1 MATQP
6 ETFEKSL
13 TRLESI
19 VSRLEG
25 GELPLEE
32 SLTLFEEGVG
42 LVKKCS
48 HRLDEAERRVERLIV
63 AADGE
68 ETTEGLDPEG

>member
-42 LVKKCS
+42 LVKQCS
-48 HRLDEAERRVERLIV
+48 RRLDEAERRVERLV
-63 AADGE
+63 ADADGE
-68 ETTEGLDPEG
+68 ESTVPLDLEG

>member
-19 VSRLEG
+19 VSRLEDG
-25 GELPLEE
+25 DLPLEE

-42 LVKKCS
+42 LVKQCS
-48 HRLDEAERRVERLIV
+48 HRLDEAEQRVERLVV

-68 ETTEGLDPEG
+68 ETTVSLDPEG

>member
-1 MATQP
+1 MATKP

-13 TRLESI
+13 ARLESI

-25 GELPLEE
+25 DELPLEE

-42 LVKKCS
+42 LVKRCS
-48 HRLDEAERRVERLIV
+48 HRLEEAERRVERLV
-63 AADGE
+63 ATDGDD
-68 ETTEGLDPEG
+68 TTVELDLEG